1 MTVPGT
7 ERSHAP
13 DLSRVLSAFSS
24 RAEEP
29 PGPIQ
34 MLTPE
39 GTLVHHPDDTPGYDP
54 LRLRAFYRD
63 MVMARS
69 IDTEATALQRQG
81 ELGLWPPL
89 AGQEAAQ
96 VGSAH
101 ALRADDYAFPSYREH
116 GVAWCR
122 GVDPVDVVR
131 LYRGVTNGGWDPREK
146 NFHLYT
152 LVVGS
157 HALHATG
164 YAMGLAKRGSGA
176 AAIAYFGDGATSEG
190 DVAEAFTFAAVHDAP
205 VVFFCQNNQW
215 AISEPV
221 ERQLRGPLYRRAAGF
236 GFPGVQVDG
245 NDVLAVHAV
254 TEAALEHARTGNG
267 PFFIEASTYRM
278 GAHTTSDDPTRYR
291 RAAELDAWRAKD
303 PIDRVRTHL
312 AESGHA
318 TQEFFDDVA
327 TEGAELALRIRRQVR
342 TMPDPDRTEVFGHV
356 YADGHPLVDEERA
369 QFAAY
374 QASFADQ
381 EVK

>member
-13 DLSRVLSAFSS
+13 DFSHVLSAFSA

-29 PGPIQ
+29 PPPIQ
-34 MLTPE
+34 LLTPA
-39 GTLVHHPDDTPGYDP
+39 GVLVHHPDDTPGYDP
-54 LRLRAFYRD
+54 RTLRAFYRD

-96 VGSAH
+96 IGSAH

-131 LYRGVTNGGWDPREK
+131 LYRGVTNGGWDPRET

-176 AAIAYFGDGATSEG
+176 AVIAYFGDGATSEG

-254 TEAALEHARTGNG
+254 TQAALEHVRTGNG

-291 RAAELDAWRAKD
+291 RAAELAEWRAKD

-312 AESGHA
+312 AETGHA
-318 TQEFFDDVA
+318 TQEFFDGVDA
-327 TEGAELALRIRRQVR
+327 EGAELALRVRQEVR
-342 TMPDPDRTEVFGHV
+342 TMPDPDHGELFSHV

>member
-1 MTVPGT
+1 MSVPRIEPSPAT
-7 ERSHAP
+7 AFSDA
-13 DLSRVLSAFSS
+13 LSAFTF
-24 RAEEP
+24 RAEES
-29 PGPIQ
+29 GPIQ
-34 MLTPE
+34 FLMPA
-39 GTLVHHPDDTPGYDP
+39 GTLVHHPDHTPGYDP
-54 LRLRAFYRD
+54 GRLRAFYRD
-63 MVMARS
+63 MMMARS

-96 VGSAH
+96 IGSAH

-164 YAMGLAKRGSGA
+164 YAMGLAKRGSDA
-176 AAIAYFGDGATSEG
+176 AVIAYFGDGATSEG
-190 DVAEAFTFAAVHDAP
+190 DVAEAFTFAAVYDAP

-221 ERQLRGPLYRRAAGF
+221 ERQLRGPLYQRAHGF

-254 TEAALEHARTGNG
+254 TQAALEHVRTGNG

-291 RAAELDAWRAKD
+291 RAAELDEWRAKD

-312 AESGHA
+312 ISEGHA
-318 TQEFFDDVA
+318 TQEFFDGID
-327 TEGAELALRIRRQVR
+327 TEAADLAYRIRRQVR
-342 TMPDPDRTEVFGHV
+342 TMPNPDRMEVFNHV
-356 YADGHPLVDEERA
+356 YADGHTLVDEERA

-374 QASFADQ
+374 QESFAD
-381 EVK
+381 EGAK